1 MPVAASF
8 KHYNFPFSRLL
19 FFCSGSA
26 RYFII
31 YVEPLN
37 SIALIS
43 FFLSKDLPLVNRV
56 IVRPLRFGDL
66 ETASAAKMATK
77 RLLLL
82 LEATKYS
89 SR

>member
-1 MPVAASF
+1 MISLD
-8 KHYNFPFSRLL
+8 FPF
-19 FFCSGSA
+19 
-26 RYFII
+26 
-31 YVEPLN
+31 
-37 SIALIS
+37 
-43 FFLSKDLPLVNRV
+43 KDLPLENRV